1 MTTALIIGGVLLLG
15 MGMVASE
22 LFKLK
27 DWLKK
32 QPAIP
37 NPEPDAA
44 AGPDATPGPDV
55 TSAPDPASGAAG
67 TPDDADPATTV

>member
-15 MGMVASE
+15 MGMVAGE

-27 DWLKK
+27 DWMKK
-32 QPAIP
+32 QPAVP

-44 AGPDATPGPDV
+44 PDA
-55 TSAPDPASGAAG
+55 APDFTTTSDASI
-67 TPDDADPATTV
+67 PDADDPPATV

>member
-32 QPAIP
+32 QPAVP
-37 NPEPDAA
+37 NPDPDALPDTIPD
-44 AGPDATPGPDV
+44 AGPDTDAYTPD
-55 TSAPDPASGAAG
+55 TPDP
-67 TPDDADPATTV
+67 PAQA

>member
-32 QPAIP
+32 QPAVP
-37 NPEPDAA
+37 NPEPDI
-44 AGPDATPGPDV
+44 G
-55 TSAPDPASGAAG
+55 
-67 TPDDADPATTV
+67 

>member
-32 QPAIP
+32 QPAVP
-37 NPEPDAA
+37 NPEPDAV
-44 AGPDATPGPDV
+44 PEPTPTLDTPED
-55 TSAPDPASGAAG
+55 
-67 TPDDADPATTV
+67 TPDDPVPPTTL

>member
-37 NPEPDAA
+37 NPEPDVGSEAP
-44 AGPDATPGPDV
+44 GVTPGGDGPGNSERPDGPL
-55 TSAPDPASGAAG
+55 TEG
-67 TPDDADPATTV
+67 

>member
-22 LFKLK
+22 LFKLR

-32 QPAIP
+32 QPAVP
-37 NPEPDAA
+37 NPEPDATS
-44 AGPDATPGPDV
+44 DATPNPSTD
-55 TSAPDPASGAAG
+55 SDAS
-67 TPDDADPATTV
+67 TPDDPAPPTPF

>member
-32 QPAIP
+32 QPAVP
-37 NPEPDAA
+37 NPEPDVGTEATPGLAA
-44 AGPDATPGPDV
+44 AGDAE
-55 TSAPDPASGAAG
+55 
-67 TPDDADPATTV
+67 TPDETEPPSTV

>member
-32 QPAIP
+32 QPAVP
-37 NPEPDAA
+37 NPEPDAGSDA
-44 AGPDATPGPDV
+44 APDPSASSDASIPDAT
-55 TSAPDPASGAAG
+55 DP
-67 TPDDADPATTV
+67 PATV

>member
-1 MTTALIIGGVLLLG
+1 MTTALIIGGVLLVG

-32 QPAIP
+32 QPAVP
-37 NPEPDAA
+37 NPHPDI
-44 AGPDATPGPDV
+44 GSDGEEGYTNSTNSTPP
-55 TSAPDPASGAAG
+55 PPA
-67 TPDDADPATTV
+67 

>member
-32 QPAIP
+32 QPAVP
-37 NPEPDAA
+37 NPEPDIGSELDHDDTDGTAA
-44 AGPDATPGPDV
+44 PP
-55 TSAPDPASGAAG
+55 
-67 TPDDADPATTV
+67 TV

>member
-15 MGMVASE
+15 MGLVASE

-32 QPAIP
+32 QPAVP
-37 NPEPDAA
+37 NPHPDI
-44 AGPDATPGPDV
+44 GSGSEGDDTNG
-55 TSAPDPASGAAG
+55 APPPPA
-67 TPDDADPATTV
+67 

>member
-1 MTTALIIGGVLLLG
+1 MTTALIIGGVLLIG

-32 QPAIP
+32 QPAVP
-37 NPEPDAA
+37 NPHPDI
-44 AGPDATPGPDV
+44 GSELDHDDTGDAESNPP
-55 TSAPDPASGAAG
+55 PA
-67 TPDDADPATTV
+67 V

>member
-32 QPAIP
+32 QPAVP
-37 NPEPDAA
+37 NPEPDV
-44 AGPDATPGPDV
+44 GSDATPDLPSGSDTTSPDE
-55 TSAPDPASGAAG
+55 TDPPDGADSKG
-67 TPDDADPATTV
+67 